1 MTCLLASLDTRWK
14 KAIKFVL
21 QTIRKPNLTP
31 PVSDVKTLPKIE
43 KVTGMVLIKTRKP
56 CNGIDGDDDDEL
68 RFCSALLHNSVISQ

>member
-1 MTCLLASLDTRWK
+1 MK
-14 KAIKFVL
+14 KGIKFVL

-31 PVSDVKTLPKIE
+31 PVSDVKTLTKIE
-43 KVTGMVLIKTRKP
+43 KVTGMVLIKKRRRP